1 MKVLLISPYHGG
13 SHQAWAEGFASF
25 SRHQIEILSL
35 PARYWKWRMH
45 GGAVTLAREYLT
57 RNLSPD
63 ILLVTDMLDLAT
75 FLSLTRSRSHHL
87 KVMLYMHENQLTY
100 PLPGEPGKGAMRRQ
114 RGERDLHYA
123 FVNYSSMMSA
133 DRIAF
138 NSHFHRNDLFED
150 LPRFLGHFPEFREL
164 ASVGALRQRSTVLPV
179 GINWEGLRK
188 KIDVEGAR
196 EMKVPLILWNQ
207 RWEYDKNMGEFL
219 SALSTIA
226 AEGLSFEVALCGQ
239 AFQNQS
245 KEFRPEID
253 RLGSRVIHQ
262 GFADETLY
270 HELLTK
276 AEITVST
283 AFHEFFGISIVEATT
298 CRVFPIV
305 PARLSYPELIP
316 ERFHPRCLYS
326 SRQSLLELLRSAITD
341 RGSTVGLAE
350 ELSECMKVY
359 DWRQVAPAYDRVLDE
374 VAEEQRRCGG

>member
-1 MKVLLISPYHGG
+1 VKILLISPYHGG
-13 SHQAWAEGFASF
+13 SHQAWAEGFAGF
-25 SRHQIEILSL
+25 SRHQIELLSL

-45 GGAVTLAREYLT
+45 GGAVTLAREYRT

-63 ILLVTDMLDLAT
+63 VLLVTDMLDLAT
-75 FLSLTRSRSHHL
+75 FLALTRSRTHHL

-100 PLPGEPGKGAMRRQ
+100 PLSRQPGKGAMRRQ

-123 FVNYSSMMSA
+123 FINYSSMLNA

-138 NSHFHRNDLFED
+138 NSHFHRKDLFEN

-164 ASVGALRQRSTVLPV
+164 TSVGTLRQRSTVLSV
-179 GINWEGLRK
+179 GINWENLRK
-188 KIDVEGAR
+188 KI
-196 EMKVPLILWNQ
+196 EMAVSRAAEVPLILWNQ

-226 AEGLSFEVALCGQ
+226 AEGLLFEVALCGQ

-245 KEFRPEID
+245 EEFRSEID
-253 RLGSRVIHQ
+253 RLGRRVVHL

-283 AFHEFFGISIVEATT
+283 AFHEFFGISIVEAMT
-298 CRVFPIV
+298 CRVFPIL
-305 PARLSYPELIP
+305 PTRLSYPELIP
-316 ERFHPRCLYS
+316 ERFHSRCLYS
-326 SRQSLLELLRSAITD
+326 SRQSLLELLRSAIND

-359 DWRQVAPAYDRVLDE
+359 DWEQVAPAYDRVLDE
-374 VAEEQRRCGG
+374 VANEESDC